1 MKNFKKLS
9 IMSVAMFAILLS
21 TPKVEAKMTF
31 WDFKNKFVQTVKDF
45 SGKAK
50 NEYNKVKEELEQES
64 TPASS
69 TDVQEETEWNIV
81 DYPDYWK
88 SLGKSDIDFNQFP
101 VSSGEYKYAE
111 LDNLGRTGTAYT
123 VVTLEKVEESAGWRQ
138 TWKGDVDPSGFK
150 GNNKKAQI
158 KLSNGKT
165 YKGYFYNRSH
175 LIADSL
181 GGDPIKRNVVTGTRM
196 QNVGNNNKKG
206 GMQYIEMKVLN
217 YVKRTGKNVYYKA
230 EPVYKENELVPRY
243 VIVNAKSEDGKI
255 NEKVL
260 VFNTAEGYTIDYK
273 TGKFHKN

>member
-1 MKNFKKLS
+1 MKNIKKLS
-9 IMSVAMFAILLS
+9 IMSIAIFAILLS
-21 TPKVEAKMTF
+21 TPKVEARMTF

-50 NEYNKVKEELEQES
+50 DEYNKVKEEVKQEE
-64 TPASS
+64 TTK
-69 TDVQEETEWNIV
+69 TDIQEETEWNIV

-88 SLGKSDIDFNQFP
+88 SLGKSDINFNQFF
-101 VSSGEYKYAE
+101 VNEGEYKYSE
-111 LDNLGRTGTAYT
+111 LDNLGRTGTAYA
-123 VVTLEKVEESAGWRQ
+123 VVTLEKVEESIGWRQ
-138 TWKGDVDPSGFK
+138 SWKGDVDPSGFK

-260 VFNTAEGYTIDYK
+260 VFNTAEGYTIDYN
-273 TGKFHKN
+273 TGKFYKN

>member
-1 MKNFKKLS
+1 MS
-9 IMSVAMFAILLS
+9 IAIFAILLS
-21 TPKVEAKMTF
+21 TPKVEARMTF
-31 WDFKNKFVQTVKDF
+31 WDFKNKIVQTAKDF
-45 SGKAK
+45 STKAK

-64 TPASS
+64 TNINS
-69 TDVQEETEWNIV
+69 TDVQEEIEWNIV

-88 SLGKSDIDFNQFP
+88 LLGKSDIDFNQFP
-101 VSSGEYKYAE
+101 VNEGEYKYSE
-111 LDNLGRTGTAYT
+111 LDNLGRTGIAYAI
-123 VVTLEKVEESAGWRQ
+123 VTLEKVEESAGWRQ
-138 TWKGDVDPSGFK
+138 SWKGDVDPSGFK

-260 VFNTAEGYTIDYK
+260 VFNTAEGYTIDYNS
-273 TGKFHKN
+273 GKFYKN

>member
-9 IMSVAMFAILLS
+9 IVSVTMFAILFS

-50 NEYNKVKEELEQES
+50 DEYNKVKEELKQEE
-64 TPASS
+64 TTT

-88 SLGKSDIDFNQFP
+88 SLGKSDINSNQFP
-101 VSSGEYKYAE
+101 VNEGEYKYSE

-138 TWKGDVDPSGFK
+138 SWKGDVDPSGFK

-230 EPVYKENELVPRY
+230 EPVYKNNEIVPRY

-255 NEKVL
+255 DEKVL

-273 TGKFHKN
+273 TGKFYKN

>member
-9 IMSVAMFAILLS
+9 ILSVAMFTILLS
-21 TPKVEAKMTF
+21 APKVEARTTF

-64 TPASS
+64 TSASS

-101 VSSGEYKYAE
+101 VNEGEYKYSE
-111 LDNLGRTGTAYT
+111 LDNLGRTGTAYA

-230 EPVYKENELVPRY
+230 EPVYKNNEIVPRY
-243 VIVNAKSEDGKI
+243 VVVNAKSEDGKI
-255 NEKVL
+255 DEKVL
-260 VFNTAEGYTIDYK
+260 VFNTAEGYTIDYN
-273 TGKFHKN
+273 TGKFYKN

>member
-1 MKNFKKLS
+1 MKDFKKLS
-9 IMSVAMFAILLS
+9 IVSIVMLAVLFS
-21 TPKVEAKMTF
+21 TPKVEARMTF
-31 WDFKNKFVQTVKDF
+31 WDFKNKFVQTVKDY

-50 NEYNKVKEELEQES
+50 DEYNKVKENLKQEE
-64 TPASS
+64 T
-69 TDVQEETEWNIV
+69 TTTEVQEETEWNIV

-101 VSSGEYKYAE
+101 VNAGEYKYAK
-111 LDNLGRTGTAYT
+111 LDELGRTGTAYG
-123 VVTLEKVEESAGWRQ
+123 VITLEKVRESAGWRQ
-138 TWKGDVDPSGFK
+138 SWKGDVDPSGFK
-150 GNNKKAQI
+150 GNNKKV
-158 KLSNGKT
+158 KFKSSKTKGKF
-165 YKGYFYNRSH
+165 YEADFYNRSH

-181 GGDPIKRNVVTGTRM
+181 GGDSIKRNVVTGTRM
-196 QNVGNNNKKG
+196 QNVGKNNKKG

-260 VFNTAEGYTIDYK
+260 VFNTAEGYTIDYN

>member
-9 IMSVAMFAILLS
+9 ILSVAMFTILLS
-21 TPKVEAKMTF
+21 APKVEARMTF

-64 TPASS
+64 TLASS

-101 VSSGEYKYAE
+101 VNEGEYKYSE
-111 LDNLGRTGTAYT
+111 LDNLGRTGTAYS

-273 TGKFHKN
+273 TGKFHKI

>member
-9 IMSVAMFAILLS
+9 IVSVAMFAVLLS

-50 NEYNKVKEELEQES
+50 DEYNKVKEELKQEE
-64 TPASS
+64 T
-69 TDVQEETEWNIV
+69 TTTGVQEETEWNIV

-88 SLGKSDIDFNQFP
+88 SLGKSDINFNQFP
-101 VSSGEYKYAE
+101 VNEGEYKYSE

-138 TWKGDVDPSGFK
+138 SWKGDVDPSGFK

-230 EPVYKENELVPRY
+230 EPVYKNNEIVPRY

-255 NEKVL
+255 DEKVL

-273 TGKFHKN
+273 TGKFYKN

>member
-1 MKNFKKLS
+1 MKNIKKLS
-9 IMSVAMFAILLS
+9 IMSIAIFAILLS
-21 TPKVEAKMTF
+21 TPKVEARMTF

-50 NEYNKVKEELEQES
+50 DEYNKVKEEVKQEE
-64 TPASS
+64 TTK
-69 TDVQEETEWNIV
+69 TDIQEETEWNIV

-88 SLGKSDIDFNQFP
+88 SLGKSDINFNQFF
-101 VSSGEYKYAE
+101 VNEGEYKYSE
-111 LDNLGRTGTAYT
+111 LDNLGRTGTAYA
-123 VVTLEKVEESAGWRQ
+123 VVTLEKVEESVGWRQ
-138 TWKGDVDPSGFK
+138 SWKGDVDPSGFK

-260 VFNTAEGYTIDYK
+260 VFNTAEGYTIDYN
-273 TGKFHKN
+273 TGKFYKN

>member
-9 IMSVAMFAILLS
+9 IVSVTMFAILFS

-50 NEYNKVKEELEQES
+50 DEYNKVKEELKQEE
-64 TPASS
+64 T
-69 TDVQEETEWNIV
+69 TTTGVQEETEWNIV

-88 SLGKSDIDFNQFP
+88 SLGKSDINFNQLP
-101 VSSGEYKYAE
+101 VNEGEYKYSE

-138 TWKGDVDPSGFK
+138 SWKGDVDPSGFK

-230 EPVYKENELVPRY
+230 EPVYKNNEIVPRY

-255 NEKVL
+255 DEKVL

-273 TGKFHKN
+273 TGKFYKN

>member
-1 MKNFKKLS
+1 MKNIKKLS
-9 IMSVAMFAILLS
+9 IMSIAIFAILLS
-21 TPKVEAKMTF
+21 TPKVEARMTF

-50 NEYNKVKEELEQES
+50 DEYNKVKEEVKQEE
-64 TPASS
+64 TTK
-69 TDVQEETEWNIV
+69 TDIQEETEWNIV

-88 SLGKSDIDFNQFP
+88 SLGKSDINFNQFF
-101 VSSGEYKYAE
+101 VNEGEYKYSE
-111 LDNLGRTGTAYT
+111 LDNLGRTGTAYA
-123 VVTLEKVEESAGWRQ
+123 VVTLEKVEESVGWRQ
-138 TWKGDVDPSGFK
+138 SWKGDVDPSGFK

-260 VFNTAEGYTIDYK
+260 VFNTAEGYTIDYN
-273 TGKFHKN
+273 TGKFYKNN

>member
-1 MKNFKKLS
+1 MKNIKKLS
-9 IMSVAMFAILLS
+9 IMSIAIFAILLS
-21 TPKVEAKMTF
+21 TPKVEARMTF

-50 NEYNKVKEELEQES
+50 DEYNKVKEEVKQEE
-64 TPASS
+64 TTK
-69 TDVQEETEWNIV
+69 TDIQEETEWNIV

-88 SLGKSDIDFNQFP
+88 SLGKSDINFNQFS
-101 VSSGEYKYAE
+101 VNEGEYKYSE
-111 LDNLGRTGTAYT
+111 LDNLGRTGTAYA
-123 VVTLEKVEESAGWRQ
+123 VVTLEKVEESVGWRQ
-138 TWKGDVDPSGFK
+138 SWKGDVDPSGFK

-260 VFNTAEGYTIDYK
+260 VFNTAEGYTIDYN
-273 TGKFHKN
+273 TGKFYKN

>member
-1 MKNFKKLS
+1 MKDFKKITISL
-9 IMSVAMFAILLS
+9 VAIFSILLV
-21 TPKVEAKMTF
+21 TPKVEAQM
-31 WDFKNKFVQTVKDF
+31 DFSHLKNKFVQSFKDY
-45 SGKAK
+45 SVKAK
-50 NEYNKVKEELEQES
+50 DKYKKVKEELKEGQTTE
-64 TPASS
+64 
-69 TDVQEETEWNIV
+69 VQDSEEWNIV

-88 SLGKSDIDFNQFP
+88 YLGESDIDLNQF
-101 VSSGEYKYAE
+101 SAKEGEYKYSD
-111 LDNLGRTGTAYT
+111 LDSLGRTGIAYA

-138 TWKGDVDPSGFK
+138 SWKGDVDPSGFK
-150 GNNKKAQI
+150 GNNKKVQI

-181 GGDPIKRNVVTGTRM
+181 GGDSIKRNVVTGTRM

-230 EPVYKENELVPRY
+230 EPVYKDNEIVPRY

-260 VFNTAEGYTIDYK
+260 VFNNAEGYKIDYN
-273 TGKFHKN
+273 TGNFHKN

>member
-9 IMSVAMFAILLS
+9 IASVAMFAILFS
-21 TPKVEAKMTF
+21 TPKVEAKMTI

-50 NEYNKVKEELEQES
+50 DEYNKVKEELKQEE
-64 TPASS
+64 T
-69 TDVQEETEWNIV
+69 TTTGVQEETEWNIV

-101 VSSGEYKYAE
+101 VNAGEYKYAK
-111 LDNLGRTGTAYT
+111 LDELGRTGTAYG
-123 VVTLEKVEESAGWRQ
+123 VITLEKVRESAGWRQ
-138 TWKGDVDPSGFK
+138 SWKGDVDPSGFK
-150 GNNKKAQI
+150 GNNKKV
-158 KLSNGKT
+158 KFKSSKTKGKF
-165 YKGYFYNRSH
+165 YEADFYNRSH

-181 GGDPIKRNVVTGTRM
+181 GGDSIKRNVVTGTRM
-196 QNVGNNNKKG
+196 QNVGKNNKKG

-230 EPVYKENELVPRY
+230 EPVYKNNEIVPRY

-255 NEKVL
+255 DEKVL
-260 VFNTAEGYTIDYK
+260 VFNTAEGYTIDYN
-273 TGKFHKN
+273 TGKFYKN

>member
-9 IMSVAMFAILLS
+9 IVSIAMFAILLS
-21 TPKVEAKMTF
+21 TPKVEARTTF

-50 NEYNKVKEELEQES
+50 DEYNKVKEELKQEEK
-64 TPASS
+64 TA

-101 VSSGEYKYAE
+101 VNEGEYKYSE
-111 LDNLGRTGTAYT
+111 LDNLGRTGTAYA

-138 TWKGDVDPSGFK
+138 SWKGDVDPSGFK

-181 GGDPIKRNVVTGTRM
+181 GGDPIKRNAV
-196 QNVGNNNKKG
+196 
-206 GMQYIEMKVLN
+206 
-217 YVKRTGKNVYYKA
+217 
-230 EPVYKENELVPRY
+230 
-243 VIVNAKSEDGKI
+243 S
-255 NEKVL
+255 
-260 VFNTAEGYTIDYK
+260 YTHL
-273 TGKFHKN
+273 TLPTNREV

>member
-1 MKNFKKLS
+1 MKNIKKLS
-9 IMSVAMFAILLS
+9 IMSIAIFAILLS
-21 TPKVEAKMTF
+21 TPKVEARMTF
-31 WDFKNKFVQTVKDF
+31 WDFKNKIVQTAKDF
-45 SGKAK
+45 STKAK

-64 TPASS
+64 TNINS
-69 TDVQEETEWNIV
+69 TDVQEEIEWNIV

-101 VSSGEYKYAE
+101 VNEGEYKYSE
-111 LDNLGRTGTAYT
+111 LDNLGRTGTAYA
-123 VVTLEKVEESAGWRQ
+123 VVTLEKVEESVGWRQ
-138 TWKGDVDPSGFK
+138 SWKGDVDPSGFK

-260 VFNTAEGYTIDYK
+260 VFNTAEGYTIDYN
-273 TGKFHKN
+273 TGKFYKN